1 MKSNRLKRMEKWHED
16 NATEKSDRLP
26 DEIRVELPVDNI
38 NATL

>member
-1 MKSNRLKRMEKWHED
+1 MKITPLK
-16 NATEKSDRLP
+16 KSDRLA